1 MYSAKI
7 YVEEFIIIRVE
18 GLKCS
23 IALREII
30 IVIFF
35 SFWDCGWW
43 VSNIIVHYD
52 LISIEGWI
60 RQKQLYKIFSLLSFF
75 IWLIDFLRWFLIFF
89 ESFGNILYVAFLS
102 TLPLVL
108 QLRGVLQLWYFL

>member
-30 IVIFF
+30 IGIFF
-35 SFWDCGWW
+35 SFRDCGWW

-52 LISIEGWI
+52 LISIEG
-60 RQKQLYKIFSLLSFF
+60 
-75 IWLIDFLRWFLIFF
+75 
-89 ESFGNILYVAFLS
+89 
-102 TLPLVL
+102 
-108 QLRGVLQLWYFL
+108 